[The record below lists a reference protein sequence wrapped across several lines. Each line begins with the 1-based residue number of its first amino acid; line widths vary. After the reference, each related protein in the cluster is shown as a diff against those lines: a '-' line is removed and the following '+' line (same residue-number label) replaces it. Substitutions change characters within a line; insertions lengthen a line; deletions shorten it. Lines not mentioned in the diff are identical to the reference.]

1 MAFYR
6 PTEDLLRRLKR
17 LGEPLTLR
25 DIEVMG
31 GLTSGT
37 TRALAS
43 RLTKAG
49 RLEALP
55 IRGTYAW
62 PGWHEKPYGELMVFK
77 AWLRVH
83 GRRGWLVA
91 DERRWLASGTRPRDA
106 DTGELVPWRIE
117 VISKHAEPTLA
128 AHYRVKRVARRPA
141 RTELVQG
148 VPVVL

>member
-25 DIEVMG
+25 DIEVVS

-37 TRALAS
+37 TRALVS

-55 IRGTYAW
+55 IRGTYAL
-62 PGWHEKPYGELMVFK
+62 PGWHEKPYGELMVFR

-83 GRRGWLVA
+83 GDRGWLVA
-91 DERRWLASGTRPRDA
+91 DEGRWLRRGGRPRDA
-106 DTGELVPWRIE
+106 DTGDVVPWRIE

-128 AHYRVKRVARRPA
+128 AHYRVKRVARLPA
-141 RTELVQG
+141 RTELVKG
-148 VPVVL
+148 LPVVV

>member
-6 PTEDLLRRLKR
+6 PTEDLIRRLRR

-25 DIEVMG
+25 DIEVVS
-31 GLTSGT
+31 GLTSGS

-43 RLTKAG
+43 RLTKEG

-62 PGWHEKPYGELMVFK
+62 PGWHERPYGELMVFR
-77 AWLRVH
+77 AWLKFPKH
-83 GRRGWLVA
+83 RGWLIA
-91 DERRWLASGTRPRDA
+91 DEQVWLARGTRPLDA

-128 AHYRVKRVARRPA
+128 AHYRVRRVARRPP
-141 RTELVQG
+141 RVKPVGG
-148 VPVVL
+148 VPLAF

>member
-6 PTEDLLRRLKR
+6 RTQDLLRRLRR

-25 DIEVMG
+25 EIEVVS
-31 GLTSGT
+31 GLTAGS

-43 RLTKAG
+43 RLTREG

-62 PGWHEKPYGELMVFK
+62 PGWQERPYGELMVFK
-77 AWLRVH
+77 AWLRVPGH
-83 GRRGWLVA
+83 RGWLVA
-91 DERRWLASGTRPRDA
+91 DEGRWLRGGSRPRDA
-106 DTGELVPWRIE
+106 DTGEVVPWRIE

-128 AHYRVKRVARRPA
+128 AHYRVTRVARRPPRVSLIEGLYVA
-141 RTELVQG
+141 F
-148 VPVVL
+148 